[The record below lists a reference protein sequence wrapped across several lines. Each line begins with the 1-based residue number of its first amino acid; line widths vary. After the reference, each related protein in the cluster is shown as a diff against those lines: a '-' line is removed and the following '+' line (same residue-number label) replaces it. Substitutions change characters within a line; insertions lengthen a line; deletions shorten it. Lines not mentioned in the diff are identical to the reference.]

1 MMPPLYLSIHSNAIL
16 VHNRL
21 ETSLAATLILGM
33 VSWVVVN
40 TQNMVHWALMLRDI
54 LIKSVSFSFILFL
67 SQHISGIKNI
77 TKDLDYHL
85 LLICVPIN
93 EVFIEF

>member
-1 MMPPLYLSIHSNAIL
+1 MPPLYLSIHSNAIL

-67 SQHISGIKNI
+67 SGIKNI
-77 TKDLDYHL
+77 TKF
-85 LLICVPIN
+85 VFIN